1 MVKVERKEVKRVRM
15 GDTRDERKELVKEE
29 KIGVIGKVH
38 PWVAESEE
46 KYRIPGMVLIE
57 KKQLKQVLVHLN

>member
-1 MVKVERKEVKRVRM
+1 M